1 MLTISI
7 FGFILMTVLFSILFF
22 KYRKLT
28 SNIKN
33 IRNIVENL
41 QKTWRRGYITQS
53 LVITNDNP
61 EIKDINF
68 EPTLYLREIDRYTN
82 GTSKVEIEKI
92 EYGIDSEKFTIERI
106 DKYIRERF
114 KSIVKTTDVI
124 WLESENEIKELRKNK
139 LEQLKNYFNNEN

>member
-28 SNIKN
+28 KN

-61 EIKDINF
+61 EIKDIDF
-68 EPTLYLREIDRYTN
+68 EPILYLREIDRYTN

-92 EYGIDSEKFTIERI
+92 EYGIDSEKFNIQRL

>member
-61 EIKDINF
+61 EIKDIDF
-68 EPTLYLREIDRYTN
+68 EPILYLREIDRYTN

-92 EYGIDSEKFTIERI
+92 EYGIDSEKFNIERL
-106 DKYIRERF
+106 DNYIRERF

-139 LEQLKNYFNNEN
+139 LEQLKNYFNN

>member
-61 EIKDINF
+61 EIKDIDF
-68 EPTLYLREIDRYTN
+68 EPILYLREIDRYTN

-92 EYGIDSEKFTIERI
+92 EYGIDSEKFNIQRL

>member
-61 EIKDINF
+61 EIKDIDF
-68 EPTLYLREIDRYTN
+68 EPILYLREIDRYTN

-92 EYGIDSEKFTIERI
+92 EYGIDSENFNIQRL

>member
-28 SNIKN
+28 KN

-53 LVITNDNP
+53 LVITNNNP
-61 EIKDINF
+61 EIKDIDF
-68 EPTLYLREIDRYTN
+68 EPILYLREIDRYTN

-92 EYGIDSEKFTIERI
+92 EYGIDSEKFNIQRL

>member
-53 LVITNDNP
+53 LVITNNNP
-61 EIKDINF
+61 EIEDIDF
-68 EPTLYLREIDRYTN
+68 EPILYLREIDRYTN

-92 EYGIDSEKFTIERI
+92 EYGIDSEKFNIQRL

>member
-92 EYGIDSEKFTIERI
+92 EYGIDSEKFNIQRL

-139 LEQLKNYFNNEN
+139 LEQLKNYFNN

>member
-28 SNIKN
+28 KN

-61 EIKDINF
+61 EIKDIDF
-68 EPTLYLREIDRYTN
+68 EPILYLREIDRYTN

-92 EYGIDSEKFTIERI
+92 EYGIDSENFNIQRL